1 MVLFSG
7 QLMKE
12 AERKRIEAEQRK
24 AEAAAKKEAAAAA
37 AGPAAAAEAGDI
49 VMLDDE
55 VPAQQAQQA
64 QQQAQEPQQ
73 QAQQQAQ
80 EPQQQAQ
87 QQDRGGAA
95 AMDAQAAEDA
105 AEALAG
111 LLRAAE
117 GGAAFV
123 PSATWRGA
131 VLGYCFKLGASGQG
145 YYQDAPPQMEAFL
158 TSTRVRLG

>member
-37 AGPAAAAEAGDI
+37 AGAAAAAEAGDI

-55 VPAQQAQQA
+55 VPAQQA
-64 QQQAQEPQQ
+64 Q